1 MYKRNNVVLYHG
13 VVGVNFRK
21 IMTTCSGVA
30 QTRDGNGSGRTIIH
44 PSGKRLRV
52 KIHTRT
58 CRISDGYQVPV
69 GFIIL
74 HIKITSK

>member
-30 QTRDGNGSGRTIIH
+30 QTRDGNGSGRTITY
-44 PSGKRLRV
+44 PPVKTLQV
-52 KIHTRT
+52 KIRTRT
-58 CRISDGYQVPV
+58 CRISNGYRIPV

>member
-30 QTRDGNGSGRTIIH
+30 QTRDDNGSGRTITY
-44 PSGKRLRV
+44 PPVKRLRV
-52 KIHTRT
+52 KIRTCT
-58 CRISDGYQVPV
+58 CRISNGYRIPV